1 MSFSTPQVAGASRQ
15 TVRTIRH
22 WETLGLFGKV
32 ARDRRGD
39 RVFTQEQFNRA
50 QIIAAASMA
59 GMGLEEI
66 KNAHPATLL
75 CGIKGAAN
83 FLNGVWREMDKDFDL

>member
-1 MSFSTPQVAGASRQ
+1 VNYSTPQVAGASRQ

-50 QIIAAASMA
+50 QIVAAASMA

-66 KNAHPATLL
+66 KNAPDIVLL
-75 CGIKGAAN
+75 AKIAEASYFMESVRGMQKA
-83 FLNGVWREMDKDFDL
+83 FDL

>member
-1 MSFSTPQVAGASRQ
+1 MSFSTPQVAGVSRQ

-39 RVFTQEQFNRA
+39 RVFTDEQFRRA
-50 QIIAAASMA
+50 QIVSAASMA

-66 KNAHPATLL
+66 KNAHPSTLVSAI
-75 CGIKGAAN
+75 GGAAS
-83 FLNGVWREMDKDFDL
+83 FLSGIYRAMDKDFDL

>member
-39 RVFTQEQFNRA
+39 RVFTAAQAARA
-50 QIIAAASMA
+50 KIISAASMA

-66 KNAHPATLL
+66 AKASENQLFQRIESTAF
-75 CGIKGAAN
+75 
-83 FLNGVWREMDKDFDL
+83 FLAQVGESMDKDFDL